1 MPKRKRPVD
10 PSPPK
15 GKQAPS
21 PAKTKTKA
29 GMYIHNHIVFNAVL
43 FVTFSSISLTNLVFN
58 C

>member
-1 MPKRKRPVD
+1 MPKRKRPAD

-29 GMYIHNHIVFNAVL
+29 GMYIHNHILFNAVL
-43 FVTFSSISLTNLVFN
+43 FVTFSSI